1 MLRKFSFAESEG
13 FKNNRNG
20 IVNSWL
26 CEWYKIKNTKIGM
39 KLSRYSTGNAES
51 EILSAKSKD
60 LKTKYLENKIKKSQ
74 KKTQELFCIRNL
86 TRTQIVNNL

>member
-1 MLRKFSFAESEG
+1 
-13 FKNNRNG
+13 
-20 IVNSWL
+20 
-26 CEWYKIKNTKIGM
+26 M

>member
-1 MLRKFSFAESEG
+1 
-13 FKNNRNG
+13 
-20 IVNSWL
+20 
-26 CEWYKIKNTKIGM
+26 M

-74 KKTQELFCIRNL
+74 KKN
-86 TRTQIVNNL
+86 TRVILHQKLDPNSDCQ